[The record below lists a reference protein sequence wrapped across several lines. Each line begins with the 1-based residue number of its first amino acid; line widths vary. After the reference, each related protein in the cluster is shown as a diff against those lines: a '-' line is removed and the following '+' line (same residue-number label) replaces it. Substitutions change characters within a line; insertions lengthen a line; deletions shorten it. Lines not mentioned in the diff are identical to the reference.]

1 MSNNNSSD
9 FDQHDPK
16 VFKETLG
23 SFGTTT
29 NPNARN
35 QLEELQVKVRQGVKH
50 VEIHLANQD
59 KGQFNISD
67 VPDKY
72 GFEQRRTIMQ
82 LAKLNQ
88 QTLSVHGTF
97 SINSFSGLGQGGFNE
112 QHRAKNIKEIDET
125 LKFAAETAK
134 GGAVVFHLHET
145 AMPTPPGELNLPQ
158 WYLDKL
164 AKERPE
170 EYANLIKNHLKQD
183 ELERQFVDNPD
194 LEAELKVKFENL
206 NETEKRRLKNSF
218 GVENWKQYYD
228 YDKNEQIKLEQD
240 GNPLVVIGNSISRA
254 SRQQDIID
262 IKGLE
267 KLNDKERQF
276 LEGLGINTDVNNV
289 TIDDFQKIQAKL
301 SNGKPNGINDEDYKK
316 LKKKIVIEYI
326 DVLNDNNRMKSKADK
341 DFFQKSMDMQ
351 IQVAELQKKD
361 FEINYIINRE
371 HLGDIKNLEKRE
383 REIAN
388 EIVLAD
394 KNNDVE
400 KLEKLKKE
408 LNGGLNLSNEEQR
421 EISEITQRAQAA
433 GGQLANENDARR
445 YQELQEKLG
454 GLKAKKQTLMLNKVG
469 QLEYQK
475 LEKYDEYMAQ
485 FNEQIKKAKEQKE
498 NAKVLTDEIFEKN
511 ASAMG
516 HLGLKSLRYQLDMKQ
531 KAKDSKQKLLE
542 FNSKIKEVEDK
553 LNSSIDNEERSKLN
567 SKLNKLKY
575 DKRLWVGTSDYE
587 DIDVINRPLYLAPEN
602 IMAGYGYMDSL
613 EEYKGVIRTSWDDFA
628 KKLMSNEESYVKI
641 REDYEKETGIKID
654 SKKKAMEVAKRH
666 IGGTFDNA
674 HAGVWLKYF
683 KREKGES
690 EEHRIE
696 RFNKWLNLEAE
707 NMAKEGI
714 IKHVHFNDTQAK
726 DDDHNLLGSGILDI
740 HDMRERLRN
749 AGIKEALIVEAGG
762 RGGNSNMHLMNA
774 FDIFNPS
781 LQSNEFREEREQR
794 GYGVGSSD
802 VSDWISAKRDYNNR
816 PQYSQYGMS
825 YTTFIA
831 QPPSQGQPKGKW
843 SGHGFL

>member
-1 MSNNNSSD
+1 MANHNNSD

-29 NPNARN
+29 NPGARN
-35 QLEELQVKVRQGVKH
+35 QLVELQTKVRQGVKH

-59 KGQFNISD
+59 KGQFNVSD

-112 QHRAKNIKEIDET
+112 QYRAKNIKEIDET

-164 AKERPE
+164 KKEKPE
-170 EYANLIKNHLKQD
+170 EYDILMKRHLKDD
-183 ELERQFVDNPD
+183 ELNRQFVDNPD
-194 LEAELKVKFENL
+194 LEAELKVKFENFSDK
-206 NETEKRRLKNSF
+206 EKQRLKDNFNVS
-218 GVENWKQYYD
+218 NWKEYYN

-240 GNPLVVIGNSISRA
+240 GTPLVVVGNSISRA

-262 IKGLE
+262 LDGLKKLDERE
-267 KLNDKERQF
+267 KAFMESI
-276 LEGLGINTDVNNV
+276 GVNTNYEDLTV
-289 TIDDFQKIQAKL
+289 DDFQRIQAKL
-301 SNGKPNGINDEDYKK
+301 TNGKPSGISDSDFKE
-316 LKKKIVIEYI
+316 LKKKLVIEYK
-326 DVLNDNNRMKSKADK
+326 DVLTEKNRMKSLADK
-341 DFFQKSMDMQ
+341 EFFQKTMDMQ
-351 IQVAELQKKD
+351 IKVAELQKKD
-361 FEINYIINRE
+361 FEYNKKRYSQYLHEIE
-371 HLGDIKNLEKRE
+371 DIKKKE
-383 REIAN
+383 RELMKDLNRATDMGDKQKEK
-388 EIVLAD
+388 EILV
-394 KNNDVE
+394 K
-400 KLEKLKKE
+400 
-408 LNGGLNLSNEEQR
+408 LNGGMPEELR
-421 EISEITQRAQAA
+421 AEYDAILRRAQAA
-433 GGQLANENDARR
+433 GGQLASQEDATR
-445 YQELQEKLG
+445 YQEIMSQQDP
-454 GLKAKKQTLMLNKVG
+454 GLKGRRYDLEMREIG

-475 LEKYDEYMAQ
+475 LEKYDEYMSQ

-516 HLGLKSLRYQLDMKQ
+516 HLGLKSLRYQLDMKD
-531 KAKDSKQKLLE
+531 KSKESTGKLKEYDSKIQEIQKKLE
-542 FNSKIKEVEDK
+542 TETSEDERYK
-553 LNSSIDNEERSKLN
+553 LNADLQ
-567 SKLNKLKY
+567 KLKY
-575 DKRLWVGTSDYE
+575 DKRLWVGTKDYE
-587 DIDVINRPLYLAPEN
+587 DIDVIKRPLYLAPEN

-613 EEYKGVIRTSWDDFA
+613 EEYKAVIRTSWDEFA
-628 KKLMSNEESYVKI
+628 KKLMSKESMYSKI

-654 SKKKAMEVAKRH
+654 SYEKAIQVAKNH

-683 KREKGES
+683 KREGDES

-696 RFNKWLNLEAE
+696 RFNKWLNTEAE

-714 IKHVHFNDTQAK
+714 IKHIHFNDTQAK

-740 HDMRERLRN
+740 HDLRERLRR
-749 AGIKEALIVEAGG
+749 AGVKEPLIVEAGG
-762 RGGNSNMHLMNA
+762 RGGDGIMHILNA
-774 FDIFNPS
+774 FDIFNPEIHNA
-781 LQSNEFREEREQR
+781 QEREDR
-794 GYGVGSSD
+794 GYSPGATG
-802 VSDWISAKRDYNNR
+802 VSDWVSVKRDYENR
-816 PQYSQYGMS
+816 PIYSPYGMS
-825 YTTFIA
+825 YNTFRH
-831 QPPSQGQPKGKW
+831 QPPGQGQPKGDW
-843 SGHGFL
+843 SGTGFL